1 MLDERVL
8 VITGDRIGLADRLG
22 ALGATV
28 ETLNGPFSSAE
39 SVESAFAQIAARNPI
54 GAVIHADFPPESVVG
69 EPLTG
74 TDADDWDAR
83 CEAPLRA
90 ALIVCQAAFAQL
102 REHGGCIILLTPTA
116 GLVGEAGF
124 VPIATAAEGMR
135 SLAKSAARQWGAHGI
150 TVNCIAVPLEL
161 LGASVPPPVNPP
173 ALGRTAT
180 VDDIARAITALT
192 ARDAAAIT
200 GATIPVDGGV
210 VMLS

>member
-28 ETLNGPFSSAE
+28 ESLSGPFSSGE
-39 SVESAFAQIAARNPI
+39 SVESAFAGIAARSRI
-54 GAVIHADFPPESVVG
+54 GAVIHADLPPASVVA
-69 EPLTG
+69 EPLAET
-74 TDADDWDAR
+74 AEEEWDAK

-90 ALIVCQAAFAQL
+90 ALFVCQAAFAHL
-102 REHGGCIILLTPTA
+102 HEHGGRIVLLTPTA

-135 SLAKSAARQWGAHGI
+135 SLAKSAARQWGAYGI

-180 VDDIARAITALT
+180 VDDVARAITALI